1 MALEIGQAAPQFES
15 VDQNGNT
22 VKLSDFKG
30 KKVVL
35 YFYPKDMT
43 PGCTVQACDLRDNY
57 EKLMSEGYV
66 VLGVSTDSEERHQK
80 FIAKHELPFPLLAD
94 VDHKVHDLYGTWQL
108 KKTFGKE
115 YMGTVRTTFIIDEE
129 GILTDIIKKVKTK
142 EHTKQIIG

>member
-1 MALEIGQAAPQFES
+1 MALEIGQVAPDFTS
-15 VDQNGNT
+15 IDQDGNEI
-22 VKLSDFKG
+22 KLSDYQG

-43 PGCTVQACDLRDNY
+43 PGCTAEACDLRDNY
-57 EKLMSEGYV
+57 EKLLAEGWV
-66 VLGVSTDSEERHQK
+66 VLGVSTDAAERHQR
-80 FIAKHELPFPLLAD
+80 FIAKYELPFPLIAD

-115 YMGTVRTTFIIDEE
+115 YMGTVRTTFLIDEK

-142 EHTKQIIG
+142 EHTKQIIS

>member
-1 MALEIGQAAPQFES
+1 MSLEIGQAAPEFES
-15 VDQNGNT
+15 LDQNGNT

-43 PGCTVQACDLRDNY
+43 PGCTAQACDLRDNY
-57 EKLMSEGYV
+57 EKLLSEGYV